1 MVISK
6 LHTNN
11 LKLEQNKLNNIKI
24 IMIYLVVFGHFLGR
38 QPWDNTLAQNL
49 LKIIYVFHMP
59 VFIMTSGYLYG
70 KSKKKYF
77 KHIVNTTLIPFLVF
91 QSIYIV
97 FKGITG
103 EINSLIELLKEII
116 TPGSV
121 NWYILCLFY
130 WKIIIKKVKKNKI
143 TIIILLILPI
153 ITGVVPFISY
163 EFALAR
169 ALNYFIYFYLG
180 YIAYNKEFMRN
191 YYKYN
196 NKKLSFLTLAILI
209 LFLTLINKV
218 SVYEIQLMTSYSQL
232 GMSIIYGM
240 INRIYIYILGFII
253 SIFIIIKMSSK
264 EYKFTYLGGKTIS
277 IYFLHNYFIYAFL
290 LTGIYNKIF
299 VGNIGVIAMAIVSV
313 VVTIILGSKLF
324 IVPTNKVI
332 DIFKIKE

>member
-1 MVISK
+1 M
-6 LHTNN
+6 
-11 LKLEQNKLNNIKI
+11 EQNKFNNIKI

-38 QPWDNTLAQNL
+38 QPWDNILAQNL
-49 LKIIYVFHMP
+49 LKIIYIFHMP
-59 VFIMTSGYLYG
+59 VFVITSGYLYG

-77 KHIVNTTLIPFLVF
+77 KNIVNTTLIPFLVF
-91 QSIYIV
+91 QGIYIV
-97 FKGITG
+97 FKGVTG
-103 EINSLIELLKEII
+103 EINSLMQLLREII
-116 TPGSV
+116 TPGAV

-130 WKIIIKKVKKNKI
+130 WKLIIKKIEKNKI
-143 TIIILLILPI
+143 TIIVLLIIPI
-153 ITGVVPFISY
+153 ITGMVPFISD
-163 EFALAR
+163 EFALAK

-180 YIAYNKEFMRN
+180 YIAYNKDLMRN

-196 NKKLSFLTLAILI
+196 NKLSFLTLAIVI

-218 SVYEIQLMTSYSQL
+218 SVNQIAVVSSYSEL

-240 INRIYIYILGFII
+240 INRIYIYIVSFII

-264 EYKFTYLGGKTIS
+264 EYKFTYLGSKTIS

-290 LTGIYNKIF
+290 LTGIYNKLFI
-299 VGNIGVIAMAIVSV
+299 GNIGVIAMAIVSV

-324 IVPTNKVI
+324 NVPINKVI